1 MYPSQRASKVAELPT
16 RPIDLS
22 GKRIVLLLQGGG
34 ALGGYQVGAFEALQ
48 AHLETIG
55 RKIDWVVGISIGAI
69 NAAVIAGNRPEDLR
83 PQYQPEGLLLNKD
96 GKSRAPAIRPDRP
109 SKLESLWKDI
119 LWPPADWLSP
129 WSREYDSWLK
139 ACSAICSWS
148 PLAPLVGKYIGWN
161 LAAWGG
167 QRNFFRSRLLSWE
180 NPWFAEFWRSPLPPG
195 EAANYDTA
203 PLRGLLTDPDKRYV
217 DWDLINSPSGIQLSL
232 GATDVEFGE
241 MRFFSSFDSSA
252 DLWKKTTITASH
264 VMASG
269 ALPPAFPPVQ
279 FDEDGSTKYYW
290 DGGLFSNTPLQELQ
304 NEFYASDKPIVIFD
318 ILVWDRRGL
327 VPRTMDESMW
337 RQKCIQF
344 GSRKRVAELI
354 VENYENSKRP
364 GPGLCICQVM
374 YEYDS
379 HSPTDAGDAE
389 FAMSDAEF
397 SHSAFMAR
405 RTLGRQDM
413 QKALSRPW
421 PVFTGH
427 NASLYRV
434 GTLDKHVETD
444 QWAREAV
451 SMRGFSSLQG
461 EESRRSSQP
470 DAAWTDLREWE
481 LHGPR
486 GQSRFPA
493 SR

>member
-232 GATDVEFGE
+232 ARQMSNSAKCGSLVLSIPAQISGKRQPSQRLTLWRVVHYRRHF
-241 MRFFSSFDSSA
+241 RPCSSTRTVA
-252 DLWKKTTITASH
+252 QNTIGTA
-264 VMASG
+264 AS
-269 ALPPAFPPVQ
+269 FR
-279 FDEDGSTKYYW
+279 
-290 DGGLFSNTPLQELQ
+290 
-304 NEFYASDKPIVIFD
+304 
-318 ILVWDRRGL
+318 ILRSRNF
-327 VPRTMDESMW
+327 RTS
-337 RQKCIQF
+337 
-344 GSRKRVAELI
+344 
-354 VENYENSKRP
+354 
-364 GPGLCICQVM
+364 
-374 YEYDS
+374 
-379 HSPTDAGDAE
+379 
-389 FAMSDAEF
+389 
-397 SHSAFMAR
+397 
-405 RTLGRQDM
+405 
-413 QKALSRPW
+413 
-421 PVFTGH
+421 
-427 NASLYRV
+427 
-434 GTLDKHVETD
+434 
-444 QWAREAV
+444 
-451 SMRGFSSLQG
+451 SMRAT
-461 EESRRSSQP
+461 SQ
-470 DAAWTDLREWE
+470 
-481 LHGPR
+481 
-486 GQSRFPA
+486 S
-493 SR
+493 